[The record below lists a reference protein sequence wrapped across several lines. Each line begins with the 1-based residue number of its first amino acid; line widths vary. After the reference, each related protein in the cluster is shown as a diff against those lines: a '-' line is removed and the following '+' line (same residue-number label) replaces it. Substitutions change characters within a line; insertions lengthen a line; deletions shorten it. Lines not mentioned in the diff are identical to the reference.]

1 MRREL
6 EALRSQSADTRRAE
20 SAAVA
25 NGTPAPAEPAGRS
38 PRSAVTPEGTRRRVD
53 AARHGASARVPKVR
67 PSPFSLWA
75 VRIAAAL
82 VVALLGVMLVIL
94 VSLVT

>member
-1 MRREL
+1 V
-6 EALRSQSADTRRAE
+6 S
-20 SAAVA
+20 
-25 NGTPAPAEPAGRS
+25 
-38 PRSAVTPEGTRRRVD
+38 
-53 AARHGASARVPKVR
+53 